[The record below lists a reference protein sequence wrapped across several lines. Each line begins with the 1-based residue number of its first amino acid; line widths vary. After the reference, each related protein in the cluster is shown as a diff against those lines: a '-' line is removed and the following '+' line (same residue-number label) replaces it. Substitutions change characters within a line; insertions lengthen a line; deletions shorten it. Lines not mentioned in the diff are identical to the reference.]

1 MSEELEFE
9 TFLSISSNILKIDLL
24 DKKKLINIY
33 NKELK
38 IDNRNQNIDLNK
50 LHEFLEDN
58 IFQIEKLVGKFIK
71 NIILIID
78 NEKILTFE
86 IGVKKKNFNNII
98 NRKDLEHMV
107 TEVKDLVKENHQ
119 GFKIIQILINNF
131 KINYNTYSK
140 IINELERN
148 NR

>member
-86 IGVKKKNFNNII
+86 IGVKKK
-98 NRKDLEHMV
+98 
-107 TEVKDLVKENHQ
+107 
-119 GFKIIQILINNF
+119 ILTI
-131 KINYNTYSK
+131 
-140 IINELERN
+140 L
-148 NR
+148 